1 MTTAFEMRL
10 ERCLERKATQYPRI
24 SAAKDM
30 SPQWAKR
37 PKCCCYC
44 INQATHRITL
54 QVNHLRGEDETRD
67 VCAEHACALPKEVT
81 A

>member
-1 MTTAFEMRL
+1 MTTAFEARL
-10 ERCLERKATQYPRI
+10 ELRMQRKSAQYPRI

-30 SPQWAKR
+30 TPQWAKR
-37 PKCCCYC
+37 GPTCAYC
-44 INQATHRITL
+44 ESKATHRITL

-67 VCAEHACALPKEVT
+67 VCALHSVAIPKEV